1 MLYGILTAACL
12 VVSGVQTQ
20 AGTAT
25 FDFTADPATLG
36 VEVKGNNPQPWNAA
50 GGNPGGFLALTYPE
64 GSQYAAYEFPDIDAG
79 KIVTSFRFE
88 ADLRVGN
95 SSGDRAADGFSVN
108 FARATD
114 DLVVGDLSG
123 QGGFA
128 SGCAE
133 CGAKSGIAVSFD
145 TWSGNALPD
154 GPDLEGIIVRV
165 DNVTVSKTA
174 LPTRHGACD
183 DNTSMQTGPRDPD
196 YWANGGDPH
205 DAASWA
211 GLCWKKIVINLA
223 PDGKLTVEWKGRKV
237 LDAFQTSYFPSAG
250 KLILA
255 GRTGGANEHTH
266 FDNIKLTTT
275 AITDNTPPSVA
286 SGLKGT
292 AVHARRIKLDWTA
305 ATDDS
310 GKVAYEVERDGVVLP
325 GLINALSYSENVKP
339 ETSYVY
345 KVRAVDPALNRSA
358 FTAAVTVKTPV
369 EPAVFSVG
377 LLKWEAYA
385 GIGGVAID
393 AMTSDAKYPNSP
405 DDIKV
410 LSKYEGPTGYG
421 DNYGARITGFIT
433 PTETGNYIF
442 FISAD
447 DNAQFFLSTDD
458 KPANKKLI
466 ASEPQWNGERDW
478 VGLDRRDA
486 DLPENRSDKF
496 AGTEWPTGS
505 KVTLTGGKRYFTE
518 FLYKEGGGGDNGA
531 VAMIKEG
538 AALPANGSPALSGS
552 QIGAVLDP
560 NQGKPSI
567 VETPKGATLA
577 VGAAATMSTKAV
589 GSPPLIYQWTFA
601 PFGTATGKD
610 IAGAT
615 SATYSIPSAS
625 GADAGFYGVTVKN
638 DEGSAS
644 SAAAMVTLE
653 GTLFIETEDFNFGGG
668 KTITDKPIGMTG
680 PYPGGDFAGLGTDA
694 DVDIDYNNAG
704 GNAGQPYR
712 PGTGVAAGKPNAHA
726 DGIPR
731 GGFNVTLN
739 HVVGWNDPGDWQNYT
754 RTFPTPAK
762 DYAVYGRLSSGG
774 SAINQQLDEV
784 TAGAK
789 TTAQTLKK
797 IGVWAPG
804 RATAGWDIMEWFP
817 LTDDAQKPITLNL
830 GGEKTFRVTAQPS
843 SNLDMD
849 YMMFVP
855 AGAAPIAME
864 DVILPGDSI
873 VSSHLNSDSPGG
885 EQVGLAIDNKTTT
898 KYLNFK
904 KLNTGFTVTSS
915 AGGSV
920 VTGISLTSANDSPNR
935 DPASYKLEGSNDGA
949 AFTLIAEGA
958 VKAFTARFQRQE
970 ILFANTAQYSIYRIT
985 FPTVSDAATAN
996 SMQIAEVEFLGKVT
1010 AARAKLGIST
1020 AAGKITI
1027 TYTGTLQGAD
1037 AVTGPYTDVAG
1048 ATSPRDVAPTAAM
1061 KFYRAK

>member
-154 GPDLEGIIVRV
+154 TADLEGIIVRV
-165 DNVTVSKTA
+165 DNVTVSKTDLA
-174 LPTRHGACD
+174 TRHGACD

-205 DAASWA
+205 DPASWA
-211 GLCWKKIVINLA
+211 GLCWKKIVIDLA

-292 AVHARRIKLDWTA
+292 VVHARRITLDWTA

-310 GKVAYEVERDGVVLP
+310 GKVAYEVERDGVVLA
-325 GLINALSYSENVKP
+325 GLITGTTYSENVKP

-345 KVRAVDPALNRSA
+345 KVRAIDPALNRSA

-369 EPAVFSVG
+369 EPAIFTAGV
-377 LLKWEAYA
+377 LKWEAFLN
-385 GIGGVAID
+385 ITGGLD
-393 AMTSDAKYPNSP
+393 AFTSDPKYPDSP

-410 LSKYEGPTGYG
+410 VSLSEGPAQYAE
-421 DNYGARITGFIT
+421 NYGMRLTGFVT
-433 PTETGNYIF
+433 PLETADYVF
-442 FISAD
+442 FMTSD
-447 DNAQFFLSTDD
+447 DNGAFFLSTDD
-458 KPANKKLI
+458 KPANKKQI
-466 ASEPQWNGERDW
+466 AAETAWSNARQWTASGGNS
-478 VGLDRRDA
+478 
-486 DLPENRSDKF
+486 DLASKRSDEF
-496 AGTEWPTGS
+496 PGTEWPTGATIS
-505 KVTLTGGKRYFTE
+505 LVAGKRYYIE
-518 FLYKEGGGGDNGA
+518 ALGKEGGGGDNLGFTM
-531 VAMIKEG
+531 VKKGTLPVEG
-538 AALPANGSPALSGS
+538 GSILSGNM
-552 QIGAVLDP
+552 IGAVLDP

-567 VETPKGATLA
+567 LEFSPSGATLA
-577 VGAAATMSTKAV
+577 AGGAASFSVKAI
-589 GSPPLIYQWTFA
+589 GSPALAYQWKFA
-601 PFGTATGKD
+601 PFGTANGAD

-615 SATYSIPSAS
+615 SATYSIASAS
-625 GADAGFYGVTVKN
+625 GANAGFYSVTVKN
-638 DEGSAS
+638 GEGSVSSPAS
-644 SAAAMVTLE
+644 MVTLE

-704 GNAGQPYR
+704 GNAAQPYR

-739 HVVGWNDPGDWQNYT
+739 HAVGWNDPGDWQNYT

-762 DYAVYGRLSSGG
+762 NYAVYGRLSSGG
-774 SAINQQLDEV
+774 SPIIQQLDEV

-789 TTAQTLKK
+789 TTTQTLNK

-804 RATAGWDIMEWFP
+804 RATAGWDIMEWFA
-817 LTDDAQKPITLNL
+817 LTDDAQKPLTLNL
-830 GGEKTFRVTAQPS
+830 GGEKTFRVTAQPN

-855 AGAAPIAME
+855 VGAAVLAME
-864 DVILPGDSI
+864 DVIVPGDGI

-885 EQVGLAIDNKTTT
+885 EQVGLAIDNKATT

-920 VTGISLTSANDSPNR
+920 VTGISLTSANDAVER
-935 DPASYKLEGSNDGA
+935 DPATYKLEGSNDGTT
-949 AFTLIAEGA
+949 FTVISEGA
-958 VKAFTARFQRQE
+958 VKAFTARAQRQE

-985 FPTVSDAATAN
+985 FPTVVNATAAN

-1010 AARAKLGIST
+1010 AVRPKLAIST